1 MHGMGDAANHA
12 GMQQLAK
19 TLEIHLN
26 HTTPIIN
33 IALPTQDSHTIT
45 DSLASFFLNMHQQ
58 VEDFHTII
66 HTHPLLSGGFH
77 AIGLSQGNLLLRAY
91 IQRYNNPP
99 IFKWISLHGPL
110 LGVAGIPKCSMDI
123 KICDTI
129 DAMLDLGVYT
139 EFVQQHLA
147 QANYYRDPMHLGVY
161 RKGNIFLPRLNH
173 EEEEEEEEEKEGE
186 GERTHIDTHT
196 RLRNNSNSKRQEA
209 KYNRYNTTTTNTHP
223 HTHAHPP
230 TPTYPFPLSSTLEAL
245 ILVKAEQD
253 TEIYP
258 NESEWFGFFADGS
271 LEEIHTYTQT
281 QFYKR
286 DNFGLRTLDEEG
298 RLFFESTPGDHLQF
312 EDVELLALVDR
323 YFVGRDTHIHTQ
335 THTGEGRVRSG

>member
-58 VEDFHTII
+58 VEDFHRVI
-66 HTHPLLSGGFH
+66 HTHPLLSQGFH

-110 LGVAGIPKCSMDI
+110 LGVAGIPKCSMERQ
-123 KICDTI
+123 ICDKI
-129 DAMLDLGVYT
+129 DALLDLGVYT
-139 EFVQQHLA
+139 EVVQQHLA

-161 RKGNIFLPRLNH
+161 RRGNIFLPLLNH
-173 EEEEEEEEEKEGE
+173 EEEEGEEEKSGNI
-186 GERTHIDTHT
+186 HIHAHT
-196 RLRNNSNSKRQEA
+196 RLRNGRDKRQEEERYA
-209 KYNRYNTTTTNTHP
+209 RYNTTTTFPPTTTNTHT
-223 HTHAHPP
+223 HTHTP
-230 TPTYPFPLSSTLEAL
+230 TPTYPLPLSSTLQAL
-245 ILVKAEQD
+245 VLVKAEQD

-271 LEEIHTYTQT
+271 LTDIHTYTHT
-281 QFYKR
+281 QFYQK
-286 DNFGLRTLDEEG
+286 DSFGLRTLDEEG

-323 YFVGRDTHIHTQ
+323 FFVGGDTYIDPQTQ
-335 THTGEGRVRSG
+335 TQTQR